1 MVNAKNDVKAREMM
15 AIFQLTGFEEIPSNF
30 HQTVEAIIRAYPP
43 PEADKS
49 SKVSTT
55 P

>member
-1 MVNAKNDVKAREMM
+1 MM
-15 AIFQLTGFEEIPSNF
+15 ALFQLTGFEEIPANF
-30 HQTVEAIIRAYPP
+30 SEILAGIIRAYPP
-43 PEADKS
+43 PDADKS